1 MAASQNQNT
10 NSLRTVAEEYAK
22 IRLEREAL
30 DAKVKELKEKEDEAK
45 AALVT
50 EMNASGMPSVRL
62 DSLGRFVIKTSIRYD
77 ITDIDLL
84 VRAMLRRMVDNG
96 QAGRPLSDGLLLQKR
111 PAKGIIEE
119 LIEADYFKRDNL
131 QGLGLVQVENL
142 DLTFT
147 KQK

>member
-1 MAASQNQNT
+1 MAVSQNQNT

-62 DSLGRFVIKTSIRYD
+62 DGLGRFVIKTSIRYD
-77 ITDIDLL
+77 ITNINLL
-84 VRAMLRRMVDNG
+84 ARAMLRRMVDNG

-131 QGLGLVQVENL
+131 QGLGLAQVENL
-142 DLTFT
+142 DLTFI